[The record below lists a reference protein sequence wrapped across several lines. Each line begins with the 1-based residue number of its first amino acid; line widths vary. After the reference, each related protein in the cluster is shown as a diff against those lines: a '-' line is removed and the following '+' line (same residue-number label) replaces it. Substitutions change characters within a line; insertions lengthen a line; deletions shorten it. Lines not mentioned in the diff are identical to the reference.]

1 MYSGVLIRFEF
12 NGKQQQIIL
21 DFAMFGKYV
30 ACAYVLESEN
40 ENSKGINDFCKIFE
54 WIPFYNDDKE
64 YRIALVPYTHTLEV
78 YDGDNFVEVCDYELS
93 V

>member
-1 MYSGVLIRFEF
+1 MRIV
-12 NGKQQQIIL
+12 
-21 DFAMFGKYV
+21 
-30 ACAYVLESEN
+30 
-40 ENSKGINDFCKIFE
+40 NDFCKIFE